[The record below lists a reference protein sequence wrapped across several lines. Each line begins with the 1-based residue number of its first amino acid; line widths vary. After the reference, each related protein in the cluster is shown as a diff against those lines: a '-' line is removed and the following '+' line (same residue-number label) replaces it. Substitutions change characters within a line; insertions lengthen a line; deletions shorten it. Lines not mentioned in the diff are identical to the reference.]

1 MLNVEMC
8 CHLGSRKYEGKQ
20 QRISVFGTKAN
31 LSLSIFLGVFLPILF
46 VVAALG
52 MV

>member
-1 MLNVEMC
+1 MLNVG
-8 CHLGSRKYEGKQ
+8 HVLSFRQLKISLYLAQKQ
-20 QRISVFGTKAN
+20 TY
-31 LSLSIFLGVFLPILF
+31 LSIFLGVFVPILF